1 MPTAVPTLSDLMPP
15 PFAEGF
21 DDWSSG
27 DGTPE
32 SPTYASAER
41 AHLIRD
47 RDFGCCLELRL
58 TTPVQRL
65 RYMGEVPI
73 LPGRFV
79 EVSARVKVMRGPLPE
94 LRIAA
99 RPGGVGGQAIGGLP
113 GTATPRTMFAQEAV
127 HSLAAVIG
135 LEARPGVDLLWD
147 ERVLYAHVGLDLL
160 GAVGSVVRLENLA
173 VHDVTPRFQG

>member
-1 MPTAVPTLSDLMPP
+1 MPTAVPALADLMPP

-32 SPTYASAER
+32 SPTYASTER

-58 TTPVQRL
+58 TAPVQRL

-73 LPGRFV
+73 MPGRFV
-79 EVSARVKVMRGPLPE
+79 EVSARVKVLRGPLPE

-99 RPGGVGGQAIGGLP
+99 RPGGMGGQAIPGLP
-113 GTATPRTMFAQEAV
+113 SAASLRPMFAQETA
-127 HSLAAVIG
+127 HAISAVIG
-135 LEARPGVDLLWD
+135 LEDRPGVHLVWD
-147 ERVLYAHVGLDLL
+147 ERVLYAHVGFDLL
-160 GAVGSVVRLENLA
+160 GAVGAVVRVENIA
-173 VHDVTPRFQG
+173 VRDVTPRFAA